1 MDTSAENKIV
11 YIVHAIDTEGPLYES
26 LAAKFERL
34 RDTFGIDKDIE
45 PTWENFRKLQNGK
58 IPLDGK
64 EEFIASAFSSHLVD
78 YNDTWEKLDR
88 MLMKI
93 MSPDFRNKLPD
104 SFGGGWVYNWHCM
117 DHVGYEANPRRRD
130 IGYHNIFDHY
140 REMIDRTQSRQDG
153 LHWHFHPMST
163 YREAH
168 RCATSYVNSP
178 HLYESLCRRIIE
190 RQWFPA
196 VFRAGFQAERPDS
209 HLFLEQWVP
218 FDLSN
223 MAKRDDAEL
232 LQLQVDLRDGR
243 FGDWRLAPDDWSVYQ
258 PHHDNYQLK
267 GSCRR
272 WIARSLNLRTRIGN
286 ITQDEVSKAFARAD
300 QEHPTLMGLNNHD
313 WRDMAVEIEDVR
325 VMIER
330 AARQFPRVRFKYS
343 EAVHAFRG
351 VIYGS
356 ESAGDPLELDVR
368 LLRDDKHLRLE
379 VETVSGQVFGPQP
392 FLAIKTRSQRFI
404 HDNFDFDTSLRKWF
418 YPFDSETVLPDDVA
432 AIGVAANDCYGRT
445 VVKTLMA

>member
-1 MDTSAENKIV
+1 MRWGVPVRRNRMAKHMDNRIV
-11 YIVHAIDTEGPLYES
+11 YVVHAVDTEGPLYES

-34 RDTFGIDKDIE
+34 RETFAVQHEIE
-45 PTWENFRKLQNGK
+45 PTWENFRKLQRGD

-64 EEFIASAFSSHLVD
+64 EAFIASAFSLHLVD

-88 MLMKI
+88 MLFKI

-117 DHVGYEANPRRRD
+117 DHVGYEVNPRRRD

-140 REMIDRTQSRQDG
+140 RDMIERTGSDHDG

-190 RQWFPA
+190 RRWFPA

-209 HLFLEQWVP
+209 HLFLEQWIP

-232 LQLQVDLRDGR
+232 LEMQADLKDGK
-243 FGDWRLAPDDWSVYQ
+243 AVQ
-258 PHHDNYQLK
+258 A
-267 GSCRR
+267 CR
-272 WIARSLNLRTRIGN
+272 T
-286 ITQDEVSKAFARAD
+286 V
-300 QEHPTLMGLNNHD
+300 
-313 WRDMAVEIEDVR
+313 V
-325 VMIER
+325 
-330 AARQFPRVRFKYS
+330 
-343 EAVHAFRG
+343 
-351 VIYGS
+351 YGS
-356 ESAGDPLELDVR
+356 DARYEPLQLSVELRRESGR
-368 LLRDDKHLRLE
+368 LGLVVD
-379 VETVSGQVFGPQP
+379 TVAGQVFGPQP

-404 HDNFDFDTSLRKWF
+404 HDNFDFDTSRQRWF
-418 YPFDSETVLPDDVA
+418 YAFDCETVLPDDIA
-432 AIGVAANDCYGRT
+432 EIGVPANDRYGYT
-445 VVKTLMA
+445 GLKALVP